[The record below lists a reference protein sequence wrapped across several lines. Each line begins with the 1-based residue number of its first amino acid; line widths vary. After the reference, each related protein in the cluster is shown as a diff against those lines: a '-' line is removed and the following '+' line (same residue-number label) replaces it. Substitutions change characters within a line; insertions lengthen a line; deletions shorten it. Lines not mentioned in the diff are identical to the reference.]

1 MVTVETGK
9 MLSVH
14 TVLKLYIKG
23 NSRNRQNVVSAY
35 SAEIIHENYTPK
47 FNIKK
52 YIQIRL
58 KIKYAFGSL

>member
-1 MVTVETGK
+1 MVTIETGK

-23 NSRNRQNVVSAY
+23 NSRNRQNVVSVY

-47 FNIKK
+47 FNIKNIYK
-52 YIQIRL
+52 SDL
-58 KIKYAFGSL
+58 K

>member
-23 NSRNRQNVVSAY
+23 NSRNRQNVVSVY
-35 SAEIIHENYTPK
+35 SAEIIYK
-47 FNIKK
+47 W
-52 YIQIRL
+52 
-58 KIKYAFGSL
+58 